1 MEAPLE
7 AVPHCMGYIRSRVW
21 LWEWS
26 LGTSGCKTQTCRWVC
41 FVFLNLLTVLA
52 EALQPRNSVEDI
64 VSLVPTNSQPHLTPQ
79 LECEWGD
86 AFSVPLRG
94 RETQGWKTLEA
105 F

>member
-1 MEAPLE
+1 M
-7 AVPHCMGYIRSRVW
+7 
-21 LWEWS
+21 
-26 LGTSGCKTQTCRWVC
+26 
-41 FVFLNLLTVLA
+41 VLA